1 MQWFLI
7 VIIAVAF
14 LLLTVVGV
22 YFIVKFQHPDDKNE
36 AWAPKLVVLFGFI
49 MAGATVLLLPLDV
62 ANDGTFPGTSLRKSV
77 ILVVLMCFFLW
88 VMKYHTFYIVNMS
101 PLIQKYVISCFHLL
115 LLNRL

>member
-77 ILVVLMCFFLW
+77 ILVVLMCFFSVGYEISYFL
-88 VMKYHTFYIVNMS
+88 YC
-101 PLIQKYVISCFHLL
+101 QYVTSYSKICHFMLSFVAFE
-115 LLNRL
+115 